1 MSDVEQL
8 AYLSRATVPMDAL
21 QNIAEILAVS
31 QRNNWRDG
39 VTGALAFS
47 DGRFLQVV
55 EGRPESIERLL
66 KRVSDDPRH
75 TEVEV
80 VMRRRVPDRT
90 FADWSM
96 AMPRLSPQ
104 TAPLMKAAVE
114 QATDDP
120 AQAVV
125 MLRRLTEIDAIHS

>member
-1 MSDVEQL
+1 MSEFEQL

-75 TEVEV
+75 VEIEV
-80 VMRRRVPDRT
+80 VMRRRVADRDFT
-90 FADWSM
+90 DWSM
-96 AMPRLSPQ
+96 AMPRISPE
-104 TAPLMKAAVE
+104 TAPMMKDAVEKAAE
-114 QATDDP
+114 DP
-120 AQAVV
+120 AAAVL